1 MNKDDVLRFLMSAL
15 SSIQVADELIPELI
29 APLPELVV
37 KTRFSIYSLCVLAFC
52 KISVQSCPT

>member
-29 APLPELVV
+29 AL
-37 KTRFSIYSLCVLAFC
+37 LAGTG
-52 KISVQSCPT
+52 SEN